1 MKRRYRVRT
10 DKRFQEVRRKGH
22 SFTNQLLVLCALPND
37 LAYSRFGFSV
47 NSRIGNAVRRNRI
60 KRRLREA
67 ARLRLGEIRPGW
79 DIILI
84 ARRPIRSADYH
95 EIETACAR
103 LLRRAQ
109 LFLEPGEKAPN
120 AAVDESGLVGSGTNE

>member
-1 MKRRYRVRT
+1 MKRRYRVRA
-10 DKRFQEVRRKGH
+10 DKRFQEVRRQGR

-67 ARLRLGEIRPGW
+67 VRLQLEEIRPGW

-95 EIETACAR
+95 EIESACAR

-109 LFLEPGEKAPN
+109 LFLEPDEKAP
-120 AAVDESGLVGSGTNE
+120 ASAVDERGHSGPGTNE

>member
-1 MKRRYRVRT
+1 MKRRYRVRA
-10 DKRFQEVRRKGH
+10 DKRFQEVRRQGR

-47 NSRIGNAVRRNRI
+47 NSRIGNAVQRNRI

-67 ARLRLGEIRPGW
+67 VRLRLDGIRPGW

-95 EIETACAR
+95 EIESACAR

-109 LFLEPGEKAPN
+109 LFLEPDEKAPTS
-120 AAVDESGLVGSGTNE
+120 AVDKPGQSGSGTDE